1 MENTWKLLLRKRDN
15 YYINFNN
22 NILLSFLLQRA
33 YIKAIGGTGVDDA
46 VKRTLYKVFSNKLA
60 ENYNWEGR
68 RGKEPLQKLELMK
81 VIFSKFIRL

>member
-1 MENTWKLLLRKRDN
+1 MLRNRH
-15 YYINFNN
+15 YFINSNN
-22 NILLSFLLQRA
+22 NILLLFLLQRA
-33 YIKAIGGTGVDDA
+33 YIKSVGGTCVDDA

-68 RGKEPLQKLELMK
+68 RGKEPLQKLELIK